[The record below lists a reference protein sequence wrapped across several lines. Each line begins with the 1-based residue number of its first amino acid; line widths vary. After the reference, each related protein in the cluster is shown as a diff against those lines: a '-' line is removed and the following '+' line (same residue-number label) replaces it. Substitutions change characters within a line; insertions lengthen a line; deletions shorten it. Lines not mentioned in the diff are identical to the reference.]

1 MRNLMYSLS
10 ALLAAIFACA
20 PTAAA
25 QRPLER
31 SLLWEISGNGLQQP
45 SYIYGTMHLM
55 CPGDFAVSDKTR
67 RVFASTGKLVLEV
80 NMFDPNELVV
90 LQQKM
95 LSDTPQ
101 SVRLSPERYAWLDSL
116 LQKQAGVPLKPF
128 DNFRLSVLAALM
140 AQKAFSCDSTRSYEE
155 EFKNMADSRHI
166 TLSGLETM
174 EEEADYF
181 NKAFT
186 DEYVLQQL
194 TGFDDMKKETLLS
207 VQYYKAE
214 DVEAMYK
221 MMTADKSMD
230 EQSRYWLLEV
240 RNANWVQ
247 RMPAIMKAGSTF
259 FAVGAG
265 HLAGEKGVIRLLRA
279 GGYTVKPV
287 ME

>member
-1 MRNLMYSLS
+1 MHNLMY
-10 ALLAAIFACA
+10 ALLATIFMGA
-20 PTAAA
+20 PTASA
-25 QRPLER
+25 QSQQPLEK

-55 CPGDFAVSDKTR
+55 CPGDFAVSNKTR
-67 RVFASTGKLVLEV
+67 KVFAMAGKLVLEI
-80 NMFDPNELVV
+80 NMFDPNELMV

-95 LSDTPQ
+95 MSDTPQ

-140 AQKAFSCDSTRSYEE
+140 AQKAFGCDSTRSYEE
-155 EFKNMADSRHI
+155 EFKKMADSQQI
-166 TLSGLETM
+166 PLAGLETM

-186 DEYVLQQL
+186 DDYVLQQL
-194 TGFDDMKKETLLS
+194 SFFDDMKKETVQS

-221 MMTADKSMD
+221 MMTTDKSMD

-247 RMPAIMKAGSTF
+247 RMPAIMQAGSTF

-265 HLAGEKGVIRLLRA
+265 HLAGDKGVIRLLRA

-287 ME
+287 MD